1 MAYGSLTKAFK
12 KKSELRRNKKGIKC
26 RNLGMSSIGMPIA
39 SGSVGVKNKTKKVVK
54 AH

>member
-26 RNLGMSSIGMPIA
+26 RNLGMSSMGVPIA
-39 SGSVGVKNKTKKVVK
+39 SGSIGVGNKTEKVIKV
-54 AH
+54 H